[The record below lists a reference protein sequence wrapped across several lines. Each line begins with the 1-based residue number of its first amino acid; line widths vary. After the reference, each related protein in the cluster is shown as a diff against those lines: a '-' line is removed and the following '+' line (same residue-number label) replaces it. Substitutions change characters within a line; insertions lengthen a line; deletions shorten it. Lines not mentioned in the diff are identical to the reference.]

1 MARNEV
7 DRFAPASISAFLFL
21 ESQDGKGEMRIR
33 VIGAGAAGLT
43 AAFEL
48 LRQSR
53 AAGSEISLEIVEKLD
68 GPGRGCSFYAGGM
81 ISPWC
86 EAESAEPIVARL
98 GAEALDFWT
107 RLVPVAERRGSL
119 VVAPKRDRGELIQFS
134 RRTSHFSTLDCA
146 GLAALEPDLA
156 ENFDA
161 ALYFAEEAHLA
172 PRTALA
178 ELARLLAAE
187 PNVIFRYGV
196 DASTLP
202 DDADWIVDARGFAA
216 KPQLSGLRGVKGEMM
231 ILRSAD
237 VKLSRPVQML
247 HPRHPVYVVPRPDGT
262 FMIGATMIENEERA
276 RVTAQSLVELVNSA
290 FAIHPAFAEAEVVE
304 TGSDVRPSF
313 IDNLPRIVVEGRR
326 IFLNGLYRHGFLLS
340 PALAA
345 RAAQVVFDGAH
356 FPEVMDEDRGQ
367 RRVFARA
374 GV

>member
-1 MARNEV
+1 
-7 DRFAPASISAFLFL
+7 
-21 ESQDGKGEMRIR
+21 MRIR

-48 LRQSR
+48 VRQSR
-53 AAGSEISLEIVEKLD
+53 AAGHDLALEIVEKLLE
-68 GPGRGCSFYAGGM
+68 PGRGCSFYAGGM
-81 ISPWC
+81 IAPWC
-86 EAESAEPIVARL
+86 EAESTEPIVARL
-98 GAEALDFWT
+98 GAEGLDFWT

-119 VVAPKRDRGELIQFS
+119 VVAPRRDRGDLLQFS
-134 RRTSHFSTLDCA
+134 KRTSHFTTLDRA
-146 GLAALEPDLA
+146 GLAALEPDLTD
-156 ENFDA
+156 NFDT

-172 PRTALA
+172 PREALA

-187 PNVIFRYGV
+187 PNVVFRYGV
-196 DASTLP
+196 DADALP
-202 DDADWIVDARGFAA
+202 DDSDWILDARGFAA
-216 KPQLSGLRGVKGEMM
+216 RPNLSGLRGVKGEMM
-231 ILRSAD
+231 ILRSAE
-237 VKLSRPVQML
+237 VKLTRPVRML

-340 PALAA
+340 PALAS
-345 RAAQVVFDGAH
+345 RAAQIVFDGAH

-367 RRVFARA
+367 RRVFERA